1 MNRRI
6 YGHEKASR
14 RPLGWNFRTFE
25 LGMRANEVM
34 FTDVGS
40 CSSECTLPSLKPRKL
55 YIALQTKCRV
65 SNCGCYLSTKTLLAV
80 IASYAHM
87 YNIEMSIL
95 YIKGVT
101 CPSLVPP
108 NSGTSTYLSHHSTA
122 TSPSMFGTGRR
133 PIPFAGRKASHNGLI
148 ARPYTGWMADCS
160 ELLLAISPR
169 EWKMEELFGGNATT
183 HICDHTPPLEEHK

>member
-1 MNRRI
+1 MYFAFI
-6 YGHEKASR
+6 EALEAIHSI
-14 RPLGWNFRTFE
+14 T
-25 LGMRANEVM
+25 NEV
-34 FTDVGS
+34 S
-40 CSSECTLPSLKPRKL
+40 R
-55 YIALQTKCRV
+55 LQLRMLFEYENVT
-65 SNCGCYLSTKTLLAV
+65 V

-87 YNIEMSIL
+87 YNTEMAIL

-101 CPSLVPP
+101 CPSLAPP

-183 HICDHTPPLEEHK
+183 HICDHTPPLVEHK